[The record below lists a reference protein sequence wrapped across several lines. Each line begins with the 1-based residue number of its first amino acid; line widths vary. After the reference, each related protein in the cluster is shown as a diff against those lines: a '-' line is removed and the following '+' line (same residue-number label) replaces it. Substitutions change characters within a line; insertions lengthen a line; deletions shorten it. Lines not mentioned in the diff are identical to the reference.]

1 MLTDYQQQ
9 SLALNPGAADHG
21 DMTATTRTAPAE
33 STSTAEV
40 AAAARTIAPYIR
52 RTPLLDAELDGRR
65 LLLKL
70 EHLQRSGS
78 FKLRGALN
86 ALLTGPGADDGPD
99 HVVTASGGNHGL
111 GVATAAALLGL
122 PATVFVPTTVPA
134 AKARRIEAIGARLV
148 RHGAT
153 YAEAAT
159 AAADLADRPG
169 HRYLPA
175 YDDPAVIAGQGTVA
189 AEVIADA
196 PDVDAVAV
204 AVGGGGLAA
213 GTALAIGP
221 RTTVAVEPHHCQCLA
236 NALAAGRPVDGPVD
250 SVAASALGATR
261 VGERP
266 FAILR
271 RRPLRSVLVSDAE
284 LLAARD
290 LLWEQFRIAAEPAAA
305 VPFAAWLAG
314 RVPGQLPCVVICG
327 ANTDW
332 SPDQA

>member
-1 MLTDYQQQ
+1 
-9 SLALNPGAADHG
+9 
-21 DMTATTRTAPAE
+21 MTATTRAVPAD
-33 STSTAEV
+33 SIGAAEV
-40 AAAARTIAPYIR
+40 AVAARTIGPYIR
-52 RTPLLDAELDGRR
+52 RTPLLDAEIEGRR

-86 ALLTGPGADDGPD
+86 AMLTRPRAD

-111 GVATAAALLGL
+111 GVATAAALLGV
-122 PATVFVPTTVPA
+122 PATVFVPVTVPA
-134 AKARRIEAIGARLV
+134 GKARRIEATGSRLV

-153 YAEAAT
+153 YAEAV
-159 AAADLADRPG
+159 AAAAELARRPG
-169 HRYLPA
+169 HDYLPA

-189 AEVIADA
+189 AEIILDS
-196 PDVDAVAV
+196 PDVDTVVV

-221 RTTVAVEPHHCQCLA
+221 RRTVAVEPDDCQCLA
-236 NALAAGRPVDGPVD
+236 DALAAGRPVDSPVN
-250 SVAASALGATR
+250 SAAASALGASR
-261 VGERP
+261 VGELP
-266 FAILR
+266 FAILQR
-271 RRPLRSVLVSDAE
+271 HTVQSVLVSDAE

-290 LLWEQFRIAAEPAAA
+290 LLWEQFRIAVEPAAA

-314 RVPGQLPCVVICG
+314 RVPGRLPCVVICG

-332 SPDQA
+332 FPDAAT